1 MKKIIFP
8 LIILL
13 LISCKKENDLKVI
26 ANKENDTI
34 TIKNGSNLIPYGDEL
49 ISKYDFVSKIENGE
63 SVKSKREN
71 LSKIIFDYNKFDSWD
86 FNAIET
92 ENTGDIV
99 LKFSKE
105 EKDNSDAD
113 IYTHIILS
121 TFKNNKKI
129 DEITVY
135 KNENYS
141 EALALIRQFFYI
153 DSNLDLWLLE
163 INEDEA
169 GIRLRSWNQYKIDKK
184 NGKIELVKSNKISS
198 NTNGKNENNDQ
209 WKGKYIFEKED
220 LNNLMTSF
228 EITINSLDN
237 ILLVYKN
244 KGEAP
249 KVYKNLVAK
258 IEPNNKIKIVFNEK
272 DQDMGSIY
280 IQSDEGEYTISGKP
294 LSIINPG
301 NDEYYLKKK

>member
-1 MKKIIFP
+1 MKKIILP

-26 ANKENDTI
+26 ANTVNDKITAKSEN
-34 TIKNGSNLIPYGDEL
+34 NLIPYGDEL

-63 SVKSKREN
+63 SVKSKREY
-71 LSKIIFDYNKFDSWD
+71 LSKIKFDYNKFDSWD
-86 FNAIET
+86 FNTTQTQNA
-92 ENTGDIV
+92 GDIV

-105 EKDNSDAD
+105 EKDNSDTD

-129 DEITVY
+129 DEIIVY
-135 KNENYS
+135 KKENYS
-141 EALALIRQFFYI
+141 EALVAISQFFYI
-153 DSNLDLWLLE
+153 NSDLELWILE

-169 GIRLRSWNQYKIDKK
+169 GILLHSWNQYKIDKT
-184 NGKIELVKSNKISS
+184 NGKIDLVKSKEISS
-198 NTNGKNENNDQ
+198 SNENSNQ

-237 ILLVYKN
+237 IEVVYKN
-244 KGEAP
+244 KGKAS
-249 KVYKNLVAK
+249 KMYKNLVAK
-258 IEPNNKIKIVFNEK
+258 SEPDNKIKIVFNEK
-272 DQDMGSIY
+272 DGSMGIIY
-280 IQSDEGEYTISGKP
+280 IKSDDGEYTISGKP